1 MQTML
6 RMVGF
11 GDNAGSGFPTILHV
25 WNVEGWVKPELNE
38 DTRLNQ
44 VTLTLKM
51 VESAEKSAEKSADK
65 KVSEKSAGKK
75 VWAKSADKKITPKT
89 QEQYNIIL
97 ENMKENEWYKSRD
110 FCDILGVKETRVKEL
125 FRGLSKDGKII
136 DNDKTK
142 GRMYKK
148 I

>member
-51 VESAEKSAEKSADK
+51 VESAEKSAEKSA
-65 KVSEKSAGKK
+65 GKK
-75 VWAKSADKKITPKT
+75 APEKSADKKITPKT
-89 QEQYNIIL
+89 QEQYNTIL
-97 ENMKENEWYKSRD
+97 ENMKENEWYKSSD

-136 DNDKTK
+136 DNEKTK

-148 I
+148 NRKFI

>member
-1 MQTML
+1 MRTE
-6 RMVGF
+6 RR
-11 GDNAGSGFPTILHV
+11 TILPFR
-25 WNVEGWVKPELNE
+25 KRKRIPLPLQ
-38 DTRLNQ
+38 RQ
-44 VTLTLKM
+44 I
-51 VESAEKSAEKSADK
+51 
-65 KVSEKSAGKK
+65 
-75 VWAKSADKKITPKT
+75 AKSADKKITPKT

>member
-25 WNVEGWVKPELNE
+25 WNVEGWVKPELAE

-51 VESAEKSAEKSADK
+51 IESAEKSAE
-65 KVSEKSAGKK
+65 
-75 VWAKSADKKITPKT
+75 KSADKKITPKT

-148 I
+148 FRKYK